1 MIVLDASA
9 VLELVLGTSS
19 GSVVAG
25 RIADLTESLHA
36 PHLLSVEVAQV
47 LRRYVHA
54 GVLEPLTAGAAL
66 GDLADLDVARYDH
79 EPLLPRMWELREN
92 LTAYD
97 AAYVALAEVLD
108 APLLTLDERLLRAPG
123 HRAVIEVVVAP

>member
-9 VLELVLGTSS
+9 ALELLLGSPP
-19 GSVVAG
+19 GQEIAA
-25 RIADLTESLHA
+25 RITDPHETVHA

-47 LRRYVHA
+47 LRRQTLA
-54 GVLEPLTAGAAL
+54 GNIATARAL
-66 GDLADLDVARYDH
+66 DAVRDLADLDVIKYEH
-79 EPLLPRMWELREN
+79 EPFLARMWELRDN

-108 APLLTLDERLLRAPG
+108 APLVTRDRRIADAPG
-123 HRAVIEVVVAP
+123 HRAQVELVGG